1 MIVTF
6 WGVRGSTPAP
16 GPETVRYGGNTAC
29 VTAEIEDRILII
41 DAGTGIRSLGTAL
54 RHDRRRMF
62 LVLTHPHYD
71 HILGFPFFAPLYE
84 PGSRI
89 HCIDYDNAGRTFTVE
104 QMFDGVHVPMRLAQV
119 ADACER
125 TYDDGLG
132 LLARNGF
139 DVRAISLNHPGG
151 ALGYRITHA
160 GRSFVHITDNELA
173 VPEPRTTSFAGF
185 VEFCRGAD
193 LLAHDAQWIDDDM
206 PAHRGWGHSTVA
218 QACDLAAAAGVGRLV
233 LFHHDPDRTD
243 DALDAL
249 QEQARDRLAPHGIDC
264 VAAYEG
270 LRIDLGALAPAD
282 ATPPR
287 SRATQ

>member
-1 MIVTF
+1 VT
-6 WGVRGSTPAP
+6 V
-16 GPETVRYGGNTAC
+16 
-29 VTAEIEDRILII
+29 EIGDRILVI
-41 DAGTGIRSLGTAL
+41 DAGTGIRSLGAAL
-54 RHDRRRMF
+54 RHDRRQMF
-62 LVLTHPHYD
+62 LLLTHPHYD

-84 PGSRI
+84 PGARI
-89 HCIDYDNAGRTFTVE
+89 HCIDYENAGRTFTVE

-119 ADACER
+119 AAACER
-125 TYDDGLG
+125 THGLDF
-132 LLARNGF
+132 LAGSGF
-139 DVRAISLNHPGG
+139 DVRAIPLNHPGG
-151 ALGYRITHA
+151 ALGYRIAHA

-173 VPEPRTTSFAGF
+173 APDPRTTSFATF

-193 LLAHDAQWIDDDM
+193 LLAHDAQWIDDDL

-218 QACDLAAAAGVGRLV
+218 QACDLAAAAGAGRLV

-270 LRIDLGALAPAD
+270 LRIDLGALAPVQTSTARGGST
-282 ATPPR
+282 A
-287 SRATQ
+287 SHGSSSG